1 MRRPIRVAVLKCD
14 YPLPKTEA
22 KYRSFGGL
30 FKHLLDESAK
40 TLNDPE
46 IVDPVAGLDV
56 SEYDV
61 VEGAYPALE
70 DVDAVLITGSKAD
83 AFESTPWI
91 VKLVEFTAQVLAQD
105 RVRVIGVCF
114 GHQIIGRALGVKVGR
129 SDVGWEASVHPITLS
144 EKGKEIFG
152 VEQLSIMEMHR
163 DIVYDLPQNTVCLG
177 STPKC
182 AIQGMYSP
190 RRFFSVQGHPEF
202 DEEIVM
208 EIMQTRKSGYPA
220 DVYDNAMKVI
230 GNKQDGVLIG
240 QAFLKFLVEA

>member
-14 YPLPKTEA
+14 YPLPKTEE
-22 KYRSFGGL
+22 KYGTFGGL
-30 FKHLLDESAK
+30 FKFLLGESTKA
-40 TLNDPE
+40 LNRPDIIDPE
-46 IVDPVAGLDV
+46 AGLEV

-61 VEGAYPALE
+61 VKEAYPALE
-70 DVDAVLITGSKAD
+70 DVDAILITGSKSD
-83 AFESTPWI
+83 AFDSTPWI
-91 VKLVEFTAQVLAQD
+91 VKLVEFTAKALAQD

-129 SDVGWEASVHPITLS
+129 SDAGWEAAVHPLTLTD
-144 EKGKEIFG
+144 KGKEIFG

-163 DIVYDLPQNTVCLG
+163 DIVFDLPPNVVCLA

-190 RRFFSVQGHPEF
+190 RKFISVQGHPEF
-202 DEEIVM
+202 DKDIVM
-208 EIMQTRKSGYPA
+208 EIMQTRKANYPP
-220 DVYDNAMKVI
+220 DVFDEAMKVI

-240 QAFLKFLVEA
+240 QAFVKFLAEE